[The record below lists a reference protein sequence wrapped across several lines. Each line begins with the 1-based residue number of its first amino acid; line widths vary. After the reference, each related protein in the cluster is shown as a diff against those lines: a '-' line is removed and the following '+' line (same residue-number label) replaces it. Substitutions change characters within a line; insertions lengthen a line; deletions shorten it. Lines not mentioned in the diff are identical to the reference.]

1 VKTHYQVIRRP
12 IRTERTTDLEEHHNQ
27 VVFEVDRRANKTEI
41 RDAVQRLFS
50 VRVLGVRTS
59 NHKGKPKRFG
69 RVIGK
74 RQDTKKAF
82 VTLAKDDRIEFFE
95 GA

>member
-12 IRTERTTDLEEHHNQ
+12 VRTERTTDLEERHNQ
-27 VVFEVDRRANKTEI
+27 VVFEVDRRANKVEI
-41 RDAVQRLFS
+41 RDAVQRLFG
-50 VRVLGVRTS
+50 VRVLGVRTC

-69 RVIGK
+69 RVMGR

-82 VTLAKDDRIEFFE
+82 VTLAQGDKIVFFE